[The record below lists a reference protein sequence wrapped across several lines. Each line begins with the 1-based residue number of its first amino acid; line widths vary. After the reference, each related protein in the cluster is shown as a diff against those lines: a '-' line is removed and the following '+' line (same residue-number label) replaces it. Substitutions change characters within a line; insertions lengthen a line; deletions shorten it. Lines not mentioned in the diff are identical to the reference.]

1 MTSLGIDNTG
11 KLVLTYGLE
20 DVDKDASG
28 AYVYRAAESNFFCR
42 IRDLFTN
49 RLKGMFQSRE
59 SLGAWSSTDLINK
72 WDAAQNQFPE
82 ELWRLN
88 IQREYLRTYQG
99 ISIDNSI
106 VPTDKAKNP
115 MFLEPM
121 LNGRKRY
128 QRRQFERNQELYMA
142 TKYVSTFAKG
152 DFIRLRFNN
161 PTDAVVKQDYTLYLT
176 PYTDMYIGVDFGNTG
191 TISFRAKAGIEY
203 PVARQTASD
212 TADIVLIYGASF
224 IQAIGDLSKCYLG
237 DNDFSMASRLQSLT
251 IGSDVEGYQNT
262 FMTGLALGNN
272 KLLEYLD
279 IRNITGLNTV
289 INLSGCSNLVELR
302 AEGSGATGVIFANG
316 GKIEKAYIPDVTSLT
331 MKNLHYLEE
340 LNVAGHNNLQ
350 TLVVEN
356 SPSVDTYAIVNAA
369 PKLNTIRLIGID
381 WNESYN
387 IKDTTVLDRMYV
399 MRGIDSAGYTV
410 AESVVAGNFHAAIVK
425 DQKKSEYITLWPELN
440 ITENTLINQFI
451 VTFQNDDGTV
461 LDVQYVDKGTKPVDP
476 ITRAEKP
483 IPIPTKESTVS
494 TNYTYSGWDT
504 VLVDAFENYTVTA
517 TYSESIRE
525 YTVKYMSKGTIL
537 QETKASYGSSVLY
550 EGELPTYTFEESA
563 YKYYLFN
570 GWDQG
575 GYVNGDKT
583 INAVFD
589 SCEYISGYFDNKDLS
604 DMRPVEIYMM
614 LQLNKAKVI
623 KLTDYV
629 QAQDF
634 IEVTLGNDFSYSDVE
649 EVVLISE
656 KTVFNG
662 TNCVDTGIDLL
673 SEDRDFVFAI
683 DYKIDSGNS
692 TNAVLAQCFNGRDSS
707 GFKLSYNSGVK
718 MAWGASSSSVCSAG
732 DREMTVIRHIKG
744 DNGLYVY
751 SSNTDGDYPT
761 YVKLDGIHSMSH
773 NASLIFGCNKLED
786 GSYEQYGKGTV
797 YWSKLWYADLGVE
810 ACKKLACWPHET
822 IKFEA
827 CLEIDKSLKR
837 YYLSDSGLSSIT
849 FVAANL
855 LSQPVRMHS
864 VGQNAGGWASFSL
877 NNYLNTRVYGAFS
890 DGWKQLM
897 KQVIVKSS
905 VGNKSN
911 EISQSD
917 CYVFIPSLAELGEY
931 TTTEPYNNEG
941 TPISHF
947 SHNEARKCEGKRYWT
962 RSPYATYSSY
972 AYSINTDGKA
982 EPVTVLTDKYYVR
995 IMISI

>member
-20 DVDKDASG
+20 DIDKDASG

-42 IRDLFTN
+42 IRDLFAD

-82 ELWRLN
+82 ELWR
-88 IQREYLRTYQG
+88 IDVERKYIRTYRG
-99 ISIDNSI
+99 ISVDNSI
-106 VPTDKAKNP
+106 AGAQNP

-128 QRRQFERNQELYMA
+128 QRRQFDRNQELYMA
-142 TKYVSTFAKG
+142 TKYVSTFAKD

-161 PTDAVVKQDYTLYLT
+161 PTNAVVKQDYTLYLT

-191 TISFRAKAGIEY
+191 TISFRAKAGVEY

-251 IGSDVEGYQNT
+251 IGSTIEGYENT

-279 IRNITGLNTV
+279 IRNITGLNSV
-289 INLSGCSNLVELR
+289 IDLSKCNSLIELR

-316 GKIEKAYIPDVTSLT
+316 GKIQKVYIPDVTSLT

-340 LNVAGHNNLQ
+340 FNVAGHNNLQ

-356 SPSVDTYAIVNAA
+356 SPSVDTYGIVNVA

-381 WNESYN
+381 WDESYN
-387 IKDTTVLDRMYV
+387 IQDTSILDRMYV
-399 MRGIDSAGYTV
+399 MRGIDSAGYTI
-410 AESVVAGNFHAAIVK
+410 ADSVVAGNFHAAIVR
-425 DQKKSEYITLWPELN
+425 DQKKSEYIDLWPELN

-476 ITRAEKP
+476 ITRAESP
-483 IPIPTKESTVS
+483 ISIPTKASTAS
-494 TNYTYSGWDT
+494 TDFTYAGWDT
-504 VLVDAFENYTVTA
+504 ALVDAFENYTVTA
-517 TYSESIRE
+517 TYSESTRE

-537 QETKASYGSSVLY
+537 QETKALYGSSVLY
-550 EGELPTYTFEESA
+550 EGEIPTYTVEESA
-563 YKYYLFN
+563 YKYYLFD

-575 GYVNGDKT
+575 GYVTGDKI

-589 SCEYISGYFDNKDLS
+589 SCEYTSGYFDRKDLS

-629 QAQDF
+629 QAKDF

-649 EVVLISE
+649 EVVLIPE

-662 TNCVDTGIDLL
+662 TNCVDTGINLL

-683 DYKIDSGNS
+683 DYKVDSGNPA
-692 TNAVLAQCFNGRDSS
+692 NAVLAQCFNGRDTS
-707 GFKLSYNSGVK
+707 GFKLSYNGGVK
-718 MAWGASSSSVCSAG
+718 MAWGTSSANVCYAG

-761 YVKLDGIHSMSH
+761 YVKLDGIHSMAH
-773 NASLIFGCNKLED
+773 DVSLIFGCSKLED
-786 GSYEQYGKGTV
+786 GTYEQYGQGTV
-797 YWSKLWYADLGVE
+797 YWSKLWYTDLGE
-810 ACKKLACWPHET
+810 DTCAKLAYWPHET
-822 IKFEA
+822 IK
-827 CLEIDKSLKR
+827 LEVCCEKDGSLKR

-855 LSQPVRMHS
+855 LSQSVKMHNTTS
-864 VGQNAGGWASFSL
+864 NVGGWAAFSL

-890 DGWKQLM
+890 DDWKQLM
-897 KQVIVKSS
+897 KQVVVKSS

-911 EISQSD
+911 DISQSD

-941 TPISHF
+941 TQISHF
-947 SHNEARKCEGKRYWT
+947 ISNDTRKCESKQYWT
-962 RSPYATYSSY
+962 RSPSTGWPNYV
-972 AYSINTDGKA
+972 YSIKTDGGA
-982 EPVTVLTDKYYVR
+982 NAVTVLTDKYYVR